1 MGRALDEEM
10 KALDKIKPQV
20 QINTNV
26 RLGVNGSDHNSAT
39 PISRSS
45 TPGYMNGSVFGQSS
59 ARRSWWPESRLEK
72 MVIDISD
79 EESGED
85 E

>member
-1 MGRALDEEM
+1 M
-10 KALDKIKPQV
+10 KTLEKIKPQV

-26 RLGVNGSDHNSAT
+26 RLSANGSDNNSTT
-39 PISRSS
+39 PDSRSS
-45 TPGYMNGSVFGQSS
+45 TPVFMNGNVFGQSV
-59 ARRSWWPESRLEK
+59 ARRSWWPESRMEK

-85 E
+85 D